1 VSFYNNNYNNK
12 SEKISDLC
20 HISVNVVFKFVIF
33 LAYNKSQQIRI
44 KNDCNLMN
52 LFNRGIIRMEMV
64 NITIDGIKT
73 QVPSGTTVLEAAKSL
88 NIDIPTLCYL
98 KGLNAVGAC
107 RICVVEV
114 QGARALQA
122 SCVLPVAEGMVVKTA
137 SSKVRE
143 ARKGIMELI
152 LARHE
157 RECLTCS
164 RNLSCELQKL
174 SEEMGVGEIPYE
186 SSDLNYA
193 VDETSDAIV
202 RDQNKCILCGRC
214 VSVCKKVQGTGAIDF
229 ARRGVKTTVT
239 TTYDKSLGDVNCI
252 NCGQCI
258 KICPVGALREKDDT
272 EKVWNALGNDK
283 LHVVVQTAPAVRV
296 ALGEEFGMPV
306 GTNVEGKMIAALKRL
321 GFSKVFDTNFSADL
335 TILEEGT
342 ELLGRLNNGGKLPLI
357 TSCSPGWIKFCEH
370 NHHDFIENLS
380 SCKSPQQMFGA
391 VAKSYYAEKIGMD
404 PKNIFVVSIMPC
416 TAKKFEAG
424 REEMNVDGNQDVD
437 AVLTTRELAKM
448 IKQARINFPAIEE
461 GNYDSI
467 LGDST
472 GAGVIFGA
480 TGGVMEAALRT
491 VADILTGEDL
501 KNIEYTAVRGMEGIK
516 EATVRIKDMDVK
528 VAVVHGTANADRL
541 LERIRSGEAN
551 YHFVEVMGCPGG
563 CINGGGQ
570 PIIMDKEKTE
580 EVKMLRAQGLY
591 TIDQSRKRRKSHENP
606 EVKALYDDYMEK
618 PNSHK
623 AHHILHT
630 HYTKRDRV

>member
-1 VSFYNNNYNNK
+1 
-12 SEKISDLC
+12 
-20 HISVNVVFKFVIF
+20 
-33 LAYNKSQQIRI
+33 
-44 KNDCNLMN
+44 
-52 LFNRGIIRMEMV
+52 MEMV
-64 NITIDGIKT
+64 NITIDSIKT

-88 NIDIPTLCYL
+88 NIDIPTLCFL
-98 KGLNAVGAC
+98 KDINAVGAC
-107 RICVVEV
+107 RVCVVEV
-114 QGARALQA
+114 QGARSLQA
-122 SCVLPVAEGMVVKTA
+122 SCVLPVAEGMVIKTA
-137 SSKVRE
+137 SPKVRE
-143 ARKGIMELI
+143 ARRNIMELI

-164 RNLSCELQKL
+164 RNLNCELQKL
-174 SEEMGVGEIPYE
+174 AEEMGVGEVPYE
-186 SSDLNYA
+186 NTSVKYA
-193 VDETSDAIV
+193 VDSESSAIV

-214 VSVCKKVQGTGAIDF
+214 ISVCKKVQGTGAIDF

-239 TTYDKSLGDVNCI
+239 TSYNKSLSDVKCI

-272 EKVWNALGNDK
+272 ERVWDAIGNPDM
-283 LHVVVQTAPAVRV
+283 HVVVQTAPAVRV

-321 GFSKVFDTNFSADL
+321 GFDRVFDTNFSADL

-342 ELLGRLNNGGKLPLI
+342 ELLGRIQNGGKLPLI

-391 VAKSYYAEKIGMD
+391 VAKSYYAEKAGID
-404 PKNIFVVSIMPC
+404 PKKIFVVSVMPC
-416 TAKKFEAG
+416 TAKKYEAG
-424 REEMNVDGNQDVD
+424 RDEMNVDGNQDVD

-448 IKQARINFPAIEE
+448 IKQARINFPAIEN
-461 GNYDSI
+461 GTYDSI
-467 LGDST
+467 LGYST

-501 KNIEYTAVRGMEGIK
+501 KKIEYTEVRGMEGIK
-516 EATVRIKDMDVK
+516 EATVRIKDMDVN
-528 VAVVHGTANADRL
+528 VAVAHGTANANKL
-541 LERIRSGEAN
+541 LDRIRNGEAN

-580 EVKMLRAQGLY
+580 EVKAIRAQGLY
-591 TIDQSRKRRKSHENP
+591 NIDKSRKQRKSHENP
-606 EVKALYDDYMEK
+606 EVKALYDEYLEK

-623 AHHILHT
+623 AHHLLHT
-630 HYTKRDRV
+630 HYTERARV

>member
-1 VSFYNNNYNNK
+1 
-12 SEKISDLC
+12 
-20 HISVNVVFKFVIF
+20 
-33 LAYNKSQQIRI
+33 
-44 KNDCNLMN
+44 
-52 LFNRGIIRMEMV
+52 MEMV

-88 NIDIPTLCYL
+88 NIDIPTLCFL

-107 RICVVEV
+107 RVCVVEV

-137 SSKVRE
+137 SPKVRE

-164 RNLSCELQKL
+164 RNLNCELQKL
-174 SEEMGVGEIPYE
+174 AEEMGVGEVPYE
-186 SSDLNYA
+186 GSNVDYA
-193 VDETSDAIV
+193 VDSASPAIV
-202 RDQNKCILCGRC
+202 RDQKKCILCGRC
-214 VSVCKKVQGTGAIDF
+214 ISVCKKIQGTGAIDF

-239 TTYDKSLGDVNCI
+239 TSFNRSLGDVKCI

-258 KICPVGALREKDDT
+258 KICPVGALKEKDHT
-272 EKVWNALGNDK
+272 EIVWKALANPE

-306 GTNVEGKMIAALKRL
+306 GTNVETKMIAALKRL
-321 GFSKVFDTNFSADL
+321 GFDKVFDTNFSADL

-342 ELLGRLNNGGKLPLI
+342 ELLGRIQNGGKLPLI

-370 NHHDFIENLS
+370 NHHDFLENLS

-391 VAKSYYAEKIGMD
+391 VAKSYYAEKMGID

-416 TAKKFEAG
+416 TAKKFEAE
-424 REEMNVDGNQDVD
+424 REELNVDGNQDVD

-461 GNYDSI
+461 GTYDSI
-467 LGDST
+467 LGQST

-501 KNIEYTAVRGMEGIK
+501 KKIEYSEVRGMQGIK
-516 EATVRIKDMDVK
+516 EATVRIKDIDVK
-528 VAVVHGTANADRL
+528 VAVVHGTANATQL
-541 LERIRSGEAN
+541 LDKIRKGEAN

-580 EVKMLRAQGLY
+580 EVKVLRAQGLY
-591 TIDQSRKRRKSHENP
+591 NIDKSRKQRKSHENP
-606 EVKALYDDYMEK
+606 EVKALYDEYLEK

-623 AHHILHT
+623 AHHLLHT
-630 HYTKRDRV
+630 HYTERSRV

>member
-1 VSFYNNNYNNK
+1 MS
-12 SEKISDLC
+12 
-20 HISVNVVFKFVIF
+20 
-33 LAYNKSQQIRI
+33 
-44 KNDCNLMN
+44 
-52 LFNRGIIRMEMV
+52 MEMV

-73 QVPSGTTVLEAAKSL
+73 QVVSGTTVLEAAKSL
-88 NIDIPTLCYL
+88 SIDIPTLCFL

-107 RICVVEV
+107 RVCVVEV
-114 QGARALQA
+114 QGARSLQA
-122 SCVLPVAEGMVVKTA
+122 SCVLPATEGMVVKTA
-137 SSKVRE
+137 SPKVRD

-157 RECLTCS
+157 RECLICS
-164 RNLSCELQKL
+164 RNLNCELQKL
-174 SEEMGVGEIPYE
+174 AEEMGVGEIPYE
-186 SSDLNYA
+186 GTSTKYA
-193 VDETSDAIV
+193 VDETSTSIV

-214 VSVCKKVQGTGAIDF
+214 ISVCKNVQGVSAIDF
-229 ARRGVKTTVT
+229 ARRGIKTTVT
-239 TTYDKSLGDVNCI
+239 TSYAKSLEDVTCI
-252 NCGQCI
+252 SCGQCI

-272 EKVWNALGNDK
+272 EKVWNAIANEK

-321 GFSKVFDTNFSADL
+321 GFNKVFDTNFSADL

-342 ELLGRLNNGGKLPLI
+342 ELLDRINNGGKLPLI

-391 VAKSYYAEKIGMD
+391 VAKSYYAEKAGID
-404 PKNIFVVSIMPC
+404 PKDMFVVSIMPC
-416 TAKKFEAG
+416 TAKKYEAS
-424 REEMNVDGNQDVD
+424 REELSVDGLQDVD

-448 IKQARINFPAIEE
+448 IKQARINFPAIEDE
-461 GNYDSI
+461 MYDTI
-467 LGDST
+467 LGKST

-480 TGGVMEAALRT
+480 SGGVMEAALRT

-501 KNIEYTAVRGMEGIK
+501 KDIEYTAVRGMESIK

-528 VAVVHGTANADRL
+528 VAVVHGTANASRL
-541 LERIRSGEAN
+541 LEKIRNGEAN

-580 EVKMLRAQGLY
+580 EVKKLRAQGLY
-591 TIDQSRKRRKSHENP
+591 SIDKSRKLRKSHENP
-606 EVKALYDDYMEK
+606 EVKALYEDYMEK

-630 HYTKRDRV
+630 HYTKRSKV